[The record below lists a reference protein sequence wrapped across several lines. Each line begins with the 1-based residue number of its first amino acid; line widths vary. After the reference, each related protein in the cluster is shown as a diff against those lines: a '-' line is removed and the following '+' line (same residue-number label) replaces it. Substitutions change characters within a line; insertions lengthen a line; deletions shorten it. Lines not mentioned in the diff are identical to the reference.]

1 MKAILREMR
10 DTEKLL
16 ELLERKLVLVKERTR
31 KIEKK

>member
-1 MKAILREMR
+1 VKAILRELR

-16 ELLERKLVLVKERTR
+16 DLLERKLQQAKERTR

>member
-16 ELLERKLVLVKERTR
+16 ELLERKLLQVQERTR